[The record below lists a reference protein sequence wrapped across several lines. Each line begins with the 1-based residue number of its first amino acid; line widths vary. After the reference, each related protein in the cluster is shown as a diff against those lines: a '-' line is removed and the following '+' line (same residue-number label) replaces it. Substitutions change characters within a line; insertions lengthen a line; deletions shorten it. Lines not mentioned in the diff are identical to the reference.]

1 MIGFAEWLRI
11 HETTV
16 AGIIEPL
23 MIAQIAAS
31 GPNPNSGKIVND
43 LIKDKTVTDFQQKS
57 KGTPEGITMLDP
69 KALEDLAKKKIADS
83 KKKSPGT
90 VGAVGAAGTVGAAA
104 K

>member
-11 HETTV
+11 DETPEL

-23 MIAQIAAS
+23 MTAQIAAS

-43 LIKDKTVTDFQQKS
+43 LIKDKTVTNFQQKE
-57 KGTPEGITMLDP
+57 KGITMLDP